1 MDDILIK
8 PMVPLALLVLI
19 LSACSQAGDKKITQE
34 ALSLSTQTEHYL
46 HDVEFISQ
54 MPRTPGSEQHKEVQK
69 MCAKRFNE
77 LGFDVE
83 YHDYGTG
90 INVIGV
96 YPGKQHSTEK
106 ILVSAH
112 YDTVPH
118 CNGADDNASG
128 IAAVF
133 ETARL
138 LVSKEHDRSL
148 VVACWDEEERKTVGS
163 KAYVE
168 REKNN
173 ASDIKMS
180 YVYEMIGSRN
190 NQPDSQQIP
199 AGFER
204 LYPQQVGQIRSNQ
217 NRGDFIAL
225 VYDDKASK
233 MLSTITSH
241 AHKHNL
247 PVLQF
252 KVSSQLKGSALAA
265 DLRRSDHSAFWDA
278 GYPAIM
284 ITDTANF
291 RNPRYHCLNGAD
303 NVESLDAVF
312 AIKTINTLSSTIED
326 NLTKSGEDA
335 NYLTQQ

>member
-1 MDDILIK
+1 MIQAKFLRAYMGSILINHK
-8 PMVPLALLVLI
+8 VFLSLLALMI
-19 LSACSQAGDKKITQE
+19 SACSNGGNDSVKVEPPKP
-34 ALSLSTQTEHYL
+34 STQTERFL
-46 HDVEFISQ
+46 QDVKFISQ
-54 MPRTPGSEQHKEVQK
+54 MPRVPGSEQHKEVQE
-69 MCAKRFNE
+69 MCAKRFSE
-77 LGFDVE
+77 LGFEVE

-90 INVIGV
+90 INVIGT
-96 YPGKQHSTEK
+96 YPGKQNSSEK

-112 YDTVPH
+112 YDTVPN

-128 IAAVF
+128 IAGVF

-138 LVSKEHDRSL
+138 LASKEHNRSL
-148 VVACWDEEERKTVGS
+148 LVACWDEEERNKVGS

-173 ASDIKMS
+173 ASNIKMS
-180 YVYEMIGSRN
+180 YVYEMIGYRN

-204 LYPQQVGQIRSNQ
+204 LYPQQVKQIRNNQ

-225 VYDDKASK
+225 VYDDKAAN
-233 MLSTITSH
+233 MLSTIKSH
-241 AHKHNL
+241 AHKQNL

-252 KVSSQLKGSALAA
+252 KVSTQLKSSPLAA

-278 GYPAIM
+278 DYPAMM

-291 RNPRYHCLNGAD
+291 RNQHYHCLNGMD
-303 NVESLDAVF
+303 NAQSLDSEF
-312 AIKTINTLSSTIED
+312 AIKIINTLSKTIEE
-326 NLTKSGEDA
+326 NLAKE
-335 NYLTQQ
+335 